1 MIHDLIWGKKSISTI
16 IKDGQEK
23 SEERSDE
30 SLKHLSDLSIN
41 VLKTNSCRGN
51 LPAPVLTY
59 VLLVVLALS
68 SHGLLW
74 SAVTVLRAP
83 TQAVRHTV
91 HFL

>member
-1 MIHDLIWGKKSISTI
+1 MTYLTVVSVECLQLLDIVHVDALRQRLGAQVRRGK
-16 IKDGQEK
+16 
-23 SEERSDE
+23 
-30 SLKHLSDLSIN
+30 
-41 VLKTNSCRGN
+41 CRQG
-51 LPAPVLTY
+51 VGRIY